1 MADNFKLQAMGLTGL
16 TIDGS
21 SSAPSQ
27 TEFSQFLN
35 DGVIDVTNRVIT
47 LKPRDADNFL
57 REGAEQTSNGFNP
70 GSSKIISVVRE
81 NGTNN
86 QWYPCKK
93 SFMSLQYRVTDP
105 ESLHFASKYNPV
117 YMISQNR
124 NVHVFPEP
132 SAAGNDTFKVL
143 YVNYSPEE
151 TDGTAL
157 DHASTGIKYFPNDK
171 VYLVILYASI
181 KSLQSSLSSIN
192 ISTFSLSAGTPI
204 VTPSAPSI
212 SGGSVAAITIDSL
225 PSAPSYT
232 PPTVG
237 GVSESLTATM
247 DADSS
252 GYGTDADFL
261 NFSKWFSVASDLI
274 EDQEDVE
281 LASAQMQKISTYL
294 QSYQAAL
301 QDALNTFN
309 EANVVYQASIQRN
322 LQQAQINMQDAQK
335 EADLTL
341 QAAIQDYTL
350 ELQRVSTDTSKYQ
363 SLVGAEVQTYQ
374 QEITEKSSEYQWMTA
389 RLQDL
394 KNEYNQAFASASQGR
409 RQ

>member
-1 MADNFKLQAMGLTGL
+1 MADNFKLQAMGITGL

-35 DGVIDVTNRVIT
+35 DGVFDVTNKH
-47 LKPRDADNFL
+47 LKIKPSDDHLFL
-57 REGAEQTSNGFNP
+57 AVSSEQSSNGLDINGAKINSVIRESGTDDDWRDCP
-70 GSSKIISVVRE
+70 KIDPSKQGQAV
-81 NGTNN
+81 
-86 QWYPCKK
+86 K
-93 SFMSLQYRVTDP
+93 SG
-105 ESLHFASKYNPV
+105 SLHFATRHNPV
-117 YMISQNR
+117 YTVLDNGIF
-124 NVHVFPEP
+124 VFPSP
-132 SAAGNDTFKVL
+132 GGDSNTFKVY
-143 YVNYSPEE
+143 YVNNSPAE

-212 SGGSVAAITIDSL
+212 SGGSVAAVGIDSL

-237 GVSESLTATM
+237 GASESLTATI
-247 DADSS
+247 ST
-252 GYGTDADFL
+252 GNTKTD
-261 NFSKWFSVASDLI
+261 FSDWFEVLGDMI
-274 EDQEDVE
+274 QTDEDTE
-281 LASAQMQKISTYL
+281 LAGAQVQKISTYL